1 MKKRALSVFL
11 ISLVMPLIANCIE
24 DLAAGYTYINE
35 SSFDKVRFNADKSLD
50 IFNDDEWE
58 HFDFLILDKNNLN
71 FIGYRSENPEFYE
84 RDEKN
89 DMLFG
94 FLSKDGKTLYMGE
107 GYNFIKEESEK
118 NSQAVTGDTYYGS
131 DGVKLIMVRFNTD
144 KSFDVFDDE
153 WVNIGI
159 VLSEEGTQNF
169 ILCDNKK
176 VSDSYMFGFFAEDG
190 KLLYLAVGDRF
201 RREDT
206 VSTKP
211 KAEKTTESE
220 FLNPALTVDSIDVG
234 GITFHSTPEDVLI
247 QYASAQLYK
256 SMEDKE
262 DNDLFFFVH
271 GLDGFTNVSFN
282 FKDDKLVAIVKL
294 EIDRDDK
301 DLSKLVEKTIWE
313 LIAKYGKP
321 AYYES
326 SLKSYVHARYY
337 TWVGEAYIRLNHE
350 RFINEEDGNCKE
362 DRLLITYVKS
372 VF

>member
-24 DLAAGYTYINE
+24 DLPAGYTYINE

-58 HFDFLILDKNNLN
+58 HFDFVILDKNNLH

-107 GYNFIKEESEK
+107 GYICIKEESEK

-131 DGVKLIMVRFNTD
+131 NGVELIMVRFNTD

-169 ILCDNKK
+169 ILCDSKEE
-176 VSDSYMFGFFAEDG
+176 SDSYMFGFFSKDG

-211 KAEKTTESE
+211 KAEKTPVWE
-220 FLNPALTVDSIDVG
+220 FDNPALTVDSIDVG

-247 QYASAQLYK
+247 QYPSARSYGTA
-256 SMEDKE
+256 D
-262 DNDLFFFVH
+262 DLTFVVNE
-271 GLDGFTNVSFN
+271 LDGFASVVFT
-282 FKDDKLVAIVKL
+282 FKDDKLVTICKIEKDL
-294 EIDRDDK
+294 DDK
-301 DLSKLVEKTIWE
+301 DLSKLMEKTIWE

-321 AYYES
+321 AH
-326 SLKSYVHARYY
+326 YVYARYY
-337 TWVGEAYIRLNHE
+337 TWFGEAFIRLSHE
-350 RFINEEDGNCKE
+350 QLINVEDDNCKE
-362 DRLLITYVKS
+362 DILAITYLKS